1 MGWSW
6 QIAKVRGI
14 DVKIHATFVFALI
27 WGALIWGGGRPEGW
41 LYGAFLTIV
50 LFAVV
55 LAHEFGHAIAAQRYG
70 IKVQDI
76 VLLPIG
82 GVARLN
88 RMPDKPV
95 QELVVALAGP
105 AVNLVIGLALAP
117 VLLYGIA
124 LRMQAGDGIGLP
136 AIAQP
141 GFFNLVAF
149 LVVINLSLLVFNM
162 LPAFPMDG
170 GRVLRA
176 LLALKL
182 PYARATNVAAVVG
195 RSLAI
200 GFGVFGLFTGNLGL
214 ALVAMFVFFGAG
226 AENQE
231 VTQRESL
238 RGLTVSE
245 VIDNQAPVFPASL
258 PAHTA
263 FERLVRSPYASVAV
277 VDEAGQFKGA
287 VTRRGMQAQWLTGK
301 RGTVDQFVE
310 QVTPVQVECDSTL
323 VAARERMA
331 EAQASVA
338 AVYCGNSFEGLL
350 DFETIGRV
358 IAMRQMGWR
367 DGRGPV
373 ASEG

>member
-14 DVKIHATFVFALI
+14 DVKVHATFVFALI

-55 LAHEFGHAIAAQRYG
+55 LAHEFGHAIAAQRFG

-88 RMPDKPV
+88 RMPDKPG

-105 AVNLVIGLALAP
+105 AVNLALALILAP
-117 VLLYGIA
+117 VMLFGMA
-124 LRMQAGDGIGLP
+124 QQWQAGAGLALP

-141 GFFNLVAF
+141 GLFNLVAF
-149 LVVINLSLLVFNM
+149 VVIINVSLLVFNM
-162 LPAFPMDG
+162 IPAFPMDG

-176 LLALKL
+176 LMALKL
-182 PYARATNVAAVVG
+182 PYAQATNIAATVG
-195 RSLAI
+195 RLFAI
-200 GFGVFGLFTGNLGL
+200 GFGVFGLFTGNIGL
-214 ALVAMFVFFGAG
+214 ALVAMFIFFGAG

-238 RGLTVSE
+238 RGITVGE

-263 FERLVRSPYASVAV
+263 FERLVRSPYPSIAV
-277 VDEAGQFKGA
+277 VDESGQFKGV
-287 VTRRGMQAQWLTGK
+287 VTRRGMQAQWLGGK
-301 RGTVDQFVE
+301 RGSLDQFVE
-310 QVTPVQVECDSTL
+310 PLTPVQVECDSTL

-331 EAQASVA
+331 EAQTSVA

-358 IAMRQMGWR
+358 VALRRMGWR